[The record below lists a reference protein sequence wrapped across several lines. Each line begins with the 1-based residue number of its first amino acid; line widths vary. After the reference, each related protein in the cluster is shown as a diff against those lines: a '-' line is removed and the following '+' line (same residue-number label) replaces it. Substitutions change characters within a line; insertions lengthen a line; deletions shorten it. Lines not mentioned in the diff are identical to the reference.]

1 MLVVSAYT
9 SYIIDSSLLIPSCY
23 LDLCI
28 PYNSSDFVV
37 GISENLANSE
47 THLTLEFLN
56 ECILG
61 FNRSSTE
68 PSRQIMTLEY
78 MVPWL
83 KNLVLF
89 THIPHGKEPSKVK
102 DVIRSLIVITA
113 EKTEV
118 YFAL

>member
-1 MLVVSAYT
+1 
-9 SYIIDSSLLIPSCY
+9 
-23 LDLCI
+23 
-28 PYNSSDFVV
+28 
-37 GISENLANSE
+37 
-47 THLTLEFLN
+47 
-56 ECILG
+56 
-61 FNRSSTE
+61 
-68 PSRQIMTLEY
+68 